1 MPTFTK
7 YGIYL
12 GLGLIITSFVCYF
25 ISPRFFLTWGS
36 WIGFILYIIMM
47 VMAVKEEKFNLGSI
61 SFKGAFGQSWLTY
74 VVGTLIATIFA
85 YIMMHFID
93 PTLMDTANEI
103 AKEAIEKM
111 SGFLGEE
118 GVEKA
123 LEAIDKQDTYSVF
136 GFVRSYLIGLIFPGA
151 IIALIIAAIMKNKS
165 ADAEPDFL

>member
-7 YGIYL
+7 YGLYL
-12 GLGLIITSFVCYF
+12 GLGLIIISLVSYF
-25 ISPRFFLTWGS
+25 ISPRFYLTWAS
-36 WIGFILYIIMM
+36 WLGFVLYIVMM

-93 PTLMDTANEI
+93 PTLMDMAIEI

-111 SGFLGEE
+111 SGFLGEDA
-118 GVEKA
+118 VEKA

-136 GFVRSYLIGLIFPGA
+136 GFVRSYLIGLIFA
-151 IIALIIAAIMKNKS
+151 AMIRAIMAPGNIK
-165 ADAEPDFL
+165 PIR